1 MSIRTGPT
9 GRIDS
14 RFGIIGQMP
23 AARDTPALSP
33 ASAGPPLASGIL
45 LRDKLLA
52 RLDAAAGQAVWLS
65 GPAGYGKSSLAASFA
80 RSRQL
85 PCVWLRLSTAD
96 ADPAGFFAHLS
107 AACGARLPVP
117 QAEQL
122 GNMGAFARRYFPAL
136 FTALPAPAV
145 LVLDEAEAVAEA
157 LQAVLAEAVA
167 ALPPGVHLLV
177 TSRSAPPAALAR
189 ARIDGRLLVI
199 EADALTLDHGEI
211 AALFAQRQH
220 AATAEQIDDVHRRT
234 LGWPAAVSLTL
245 LAGGRLP
252 TIDDALLRDYLLH
265 EVWPGFDESTR
276 QRLLLA
282 AQLPYVSARIERVWP
297 PLAGTVAMFERFAQ
311 RGLFVLTERGDEPR
325 QVLHPL
331 IRDFLGRH
339 AEETLPPAELAAL
352 QRDAARA
359 LADAGDVEAAVPA
372 LIAAGDLDRAA
383 QGVLALAPR
392 LIAQARLRTLG
403 SWLAAIPAEWRA
415 RLPDLEYWLG
425 LVWLMAK
432 PAQARRHLLQA
443 SAGYAALGDDA
454 GRLRTLANLAYLSFV
469 DFAPDY
475 PITRWLGE
483 LQEVTPRFD
492 TLPSAEEK
500 AQVAMTMVYAL
511 LVGEPAHPELPR
523 WRERALDALH
533 APIGLQLRARVA
545 SVLGINLLWSGL
557 FEQIGAMHDLLS
569 RPIEKQGLADYGQL
583 VWGLVELDACWAQ
596 GRPADAPAVLRRL
609 LATAQQCGIHAL
621 DTFHRLLAN
630 DAQLAAGQLDAAEAL
645 LAEARAAM
653 LPTQLTEVWH
663 AAFQAAW
670 LALWRDDMPALLRE
684 ARAAIDAARA
694 IRSPMC
700 EAFGCIA
707 LALAQ
712 RRRGADAD
720 LQSTLETLREIAAR
734 SGSAMV
740 DFHLHDLQAWL
751 ARRRGDAAD
760 EGAALG
766 RALGLLARHD
776 LLYPALG
783 TDPALAET
791 AEAALAQGIEPAFVQ
806 RWIRGRGLPAPA
818 DGVAPDWPHPLRLRV
833 LGGFEV
839 WIDGQRLTFEGKVQ
853 KRPLEL
859 LQALAVHGPAPVPVA
874 RLIDD
879 LWPELDGD
887 AARKAFEA
895 ALHRLRK
902 LLGDHGR
909 ALRLEA
915 GAVQVDTGLVGCDLW
930 ALRRLIDL
938 PPAALQSRPVLAG
951 WATQQGDAAL
961 LPLQDAGWASAARQ
975 SHARRVQQ
983 RFGSGRP
990 AG

>member
-1 MSIRTGPT
+1 MPRARATPPSP
-9 GRIDS
+9 S
-14 RFGIIGQMP
+14 SPSP
-23 AARDTPALSP
+23 AASTRQLS
-33 ASAGPPLASGIL
+33 GPPLSSGIL
-45 LRDKLLA
+45 VRDRLLA
-52 RLDAAAGQAVWLS
+52 RLQAAAGHAVWLAA
-65 GPAGYGKSSLAASFA
+65 PAGYGKSSLAASFA
-80 RSRQL
+80 RSRQQA
-85 PCVWLRLSTAD
+85 CVWLRLSAAD

-107 AACGARLPVP
+107 AASGARLPVP

-122 GNMGAFARRYFPAL
+122 GDMGAFARRYFPAL
-136 FTALPAPAV
+136 YAALPDGAV
-145 LVLDEAEAVAEA
+145 LVLDEAEAVAEP

-167 ALPPGVHLLV
+167 ALPPGMHLLI
-177 TSRSAPPAALAR
+177 TSRAVPPPALAR
-189 ARIDGRLLVI
+189 ARVDGRLQVI
-199 EADALTLDHGEI
+199 EADALALDHDEI
-211 AALFAQRQH
+211 AALFVQRQH
-220 AATAEQIDDVHRRT
+220 QASVAQIDDVHRRT

-252 TIDDALLRDYLLH
+252 TVDDGLLRDYLRQ
-265 EVWPGFDESTR
+265 EVWPGFDDGTQ

-282 AQLPYVSARIERVWP
+282 AQLPYVNAALERAWP
-297 PLAGTVAMFERFAQ
+297 VLAGTVAMFERFAQ
-311 RGLFVLTERGDEPR
+311 RGLFVMTERGDEPR

-339 AEETLPPAELAAL
+339 AEETLPAEVLAAMK
-352 QRDAARA
+352 RDAARA
-359 LADAGDVEAAVPA
+359 LADAGDAEAAVPA
-372 LIAAGDLDRAA
+372 LIAAGDLERASQA
-383 QGVLALAPR
+383 VLALAPR

-403 SWLAAIPAEWRA
+403 AWLAAFPPEWRA

-425 LVWLMAK
+425 LVWLMAR

-443 SAGYAALGDDA
+443 LAGYAALGDAA
-454 GRLRTLANLAYLSFV
+454 GRLRTLAHLAYLSFV

-475 PITRWLGE
+475 PITHWLGE

-557 FEQIGAMHDLLS
+557 FEQLGAMHGLLA

-583 VWGLVELDACWAQ
+583 VWGLVQLDACWAQ
-596 GRPADAPAVLRRL
+596 GRLADAPVVLRRL

-630 DAQLAAGQLDAAEAL
+630 NAQLAAGELDAAEAL

-670 LALWRDDMPALLRE
+670 LALWRADMPVILRE

-700 EAFGCIA
+700 EAFGWIA
-707 LALAQ
+707 LALAHRQ
-712 RRRGADAD
+712 RGADAD
-720 LQSTLETLREIAAR
+720 VEATLTTLHEVAAR

-740 DFHLHDLQAWL
+740 DFHVQDLQAGL
-751 ARRRGDAAD
+751 ARRRGDAAG
-760 EGAALG
+760 ESSALAV
-766 RALGLLARHD
+766 ALGLLARHD

-783 TDPALAET
+783 TD
-791 AEAALAQGIEPAFVQ
+791 AALADTAAAALAHGVEVAFVQ
-806 RWIRGRGLPAPA
+806 RWIRVRSLPAPPGA
-818 DGVAPDWPHPLRLRV
+818 LAPDWPYPLHLRV
-833 LGGFEV
+833 LGGFEIV
-839 WIDGQRLTFEGKVQ
+839 IDGTPLTFEGKVQ

-859 LQALAVHGPAPVPVA
+859 LQAVAVHGPAPVPVA
-874 RLIDD
+874 RLVDD

-887 AARKAFEA
+887 AARKAFDA

-902 LLGDHGR
+902 LLGDHGK

-915 GAVQVDTGLVGCDLW
+915 AALHIESGAIGCDLW
-930 ALRRLIDL
+930 ALRRLREL
-938 PPAALQSRPVLAG
+938 PPAALQARPALAQWVRQHG
-951 WATQQGDAAL
+951 EAEL
-961 LPLQDAGWASAARQ
+961 LPAQEAAWAAAAREA
-975 SHARRVQQ
+975 HTRRVQQ
-983 RFGSGRP
+983 R
-990 AG
+990 